1 MNESD
6 VRTLWEQEKHLYEA
20 WGNFVREKINE
31 ALQQAIAPEDLT
43 YFLKIPA
50 VPRLKAMR
58 SLIDKAL
65 RRGKK
70 YGDPYRDITDKV
82 GIRYV
87 VLLVSQIDI
96 VCEAIRHEDYQGFWT
111 FSKDKDF
118 EDERTARPLEFVY
131 QSVHYVLKSKPGVV
145 FGGISIPPGLACEV
159 QIRTLLQHAHSEL
172 THDTLY
178 KPKAAAEPAV
188 YRTVAKSMA
197 LIEATDEFF
206 EEAMRRL
213 HTEGE
218 AQNQVLEIL
227 SAIYKNGVGEE
238 PGREPSN
245 SFVIDALIELLP
257 PGFQQEIDAFYAEK
271 SYIFS
276 KIREHREISHLFGQ
290 PIILLAY
297 FLAERSP
304 ARLKTAWPLENT
316 ELETAFSDLGRSYDE

>member
-6 VRTLWEQEKHLYEA
+6 VRTLWEQEKRLYEA

-31 ALQQAIAPEDLT
+31 VLTQAVAPVDLA

-50 VPRLKAMR
+50 TPRIKTVG

-65 RRGKK
+65 HRGKK
-70 YGDPYRDITDKV
+70 YKDPYRDITDKV

-87 VLLVSQIDI
+87 VLLVSQIET
-96 VCEAIRHEDYQGFWT
+96 VCEAIRREDYQSFWT

-118 EDERTARPLEFVY
+118 EAEREARPLEFVY
-131 QSVHYVLKSKPGVV
+131 QSVHYVLTSKPGLT
-145 FGGISIPPGLACEV
+145 FEGITLPAGLACEV

-178 KPKAAAEPAV
+178 KPKAAARPAV
-188 YRTVAKSMA
+188 HRTVAKSMA

-206 EEAMRRL
+206 EEAMQKLRA
-213 HTEGE
+213 EGK

-227 SAIYKNGVGEE
+227 SAIYKRGVGGE

-245 SFVIDALIELLP
+245 ALITDALTEILP
-257 PGFQQEIDAFYAEK
+257 TDLQQKIDAFYAEK
-271 SYIFS
+271 GYIFDR
-276 KIREHREISHLFGQ
+276 IRKHRETSHLFSQ
-290 PIILLAY
+290 PAILLAY
-297 FLAERSP
+297 FLAECTP
-304 ARLKTAWPLENT
+304 ARLKAAWPLEST